1 MSAPSDSNTDPLRD
15 ELDRLHQMLKENRA
29 RCTEART
36 RLEARMVTEKD
47 DKAERDQDFMEIWGK
62 LRSLA
67 DNDLRDNKTSGKLD
81 YSLLNFVSDTRSDI
95 RYKADAS
102 MEILLEASEQAHH
115 ESLAAIADFAE
126 GKRAPVSSSS

>member
-36 RLEARMVTEKD
+36 RLEARVVTEKD
-47 DKAERDQDFMEIWGK
+47 DKAERDRDFMEIWGK

-67 DNDLRDNKTSGKLD
+67 DNDSRDNKT
-81 YSLLNFVSDTRSDI
+81 SDI

-126 GKRAPVSSSS
+126 GKRVPNIGYNEKLNTRNYVV